1 MNNNQNVAEVMFV
14 KPDKVKIGVHDLIS
28 FKKAEKTLQVGSYLK
43 VIDEHDSK
51 ILIVIIESFSIDI
64 VKKTDSE
71 LEKERLEAIENEEEP
86 ILNEFK
92 RVYFIEASPLGI
104 IENGKFTRGGDT
116 LSIPPKDVQP
126 ATEEEI
132 NNIFKNSVDVKDQF
146 IFSKLANMPT
156 VTIPVD
162 GNKFFNKHLA
172 IVGASGSGKSH
183 TVAKIF
189 QNAKDLMDKES
200 TKERNNSHIVLFDIH
215 SEYSSAFSDANI
227 ITVSNLK
234 LPYWLLND
242 EELEEIFLESGDR
255 NNYNQASIL
264 RSTITENK
272 KRHSNTNKPIYFD
285 SPVKFNLT
293 EVINYL
299 KNISNETVNAKSKV
313 KAMIID
319 KSYELPGEL
328 TTDKDSGIELSKED
342 KYSKYFE
349 KEHNFYETRASN
361 ITKGDY
367 ADGTL
372 NKFINRI
379 ESKVNDS
386 RLSFLFGEESY
397 SVSFE
402 DSIMNLIGYGENK
415 SNVTII
421 DLSGVPFEVL
431 SITVSLI
438 SRILFEFGYHK
449 KKKYQKNNT
458 PLMLVY
464 EEAHKYAPKSDMA
477 RFRSSI
483 TSIERIAKEGRK
495 YGVTLCIVS
504 QRPSEISETI
514 FSQCNNFVAMRL
526 TNPDDQNY
534 VKRLLPDSLDG
545 VTNSLPSLKTGEAI
559 IIGDSVVLPSIVKID
574 QCEADS
580 CPSSMDINFLTE
592 WKKDW
597 LDITSEELEEIW
609 E

>member
-1 MNNNQNVAEVMFV
+1 L
-14 KPDKVKIGVHDLIS
+14 K
-28 FKKAEKTLQVGSYLK
+28 VGSYLQ
-43 VIDEHDSK
+43 VLDDYDSK
-51 ILIVIIESFSIDI
+51 VLIAIIESFSIDI
-64 VKKTDSE
+64 VPKK
-71 LEKERLEAIENEEEP
+71 EADKNNAT
-86 ILNEFK
+86 LDEFD
-92 RVYFIEASPLGI
+92 RVYIIEASPLGI
-104 IENGKFTRGGDT
+104 IEDGKFTRGGDT
-116 LSIPPKDVQP
+116 LSIPPKDVKP
-126 ATEEEI
+126 ASEKYI
-132 NNIFKNSVDVKDQF
+132 KDIFEGSVPKDNQF
-146 IFSKLANMPT
+146 NFSKLATNKSIS
-156 VTIPVD
+156 VPVD

-189 QNAKDLMDKES
+189 QNAEALINEDNTGKL
-200 TKERNNSHIVLFDIH
+200 NNSHIVLFDIH
-215 SEYSSAFSDANI
+215 SEYKNAFPNANLITISD
-227 ITVSNLK
+227 LR

-242 EELEEIFLESGDR
+242 EELEEVFLDSGDR
-255 NNYNQASIL
+255 NNYNQSSIL
-264 RSTITENK
+264 RSVITENK
-272 KRHSNTNKPIYFD
+272 RKHKISDKPVHFD
-285 SPVKFNLT
+285 SPVKFNLN
-293 EVINYL
+293 EIINYL
-299 KNISNETVNAKSKV
+299 KNISKETVNHKSRERV
-313 KAMIID
+313 MIKD
-319 KSYELPGEL
+319 GTVGTDLK
-328 TTDKDSGIELSKED
+328 TTENSGTLLSKEE
-342 KYSKYFE
+342 KFSKYFIE
-349 KEHNFYETRASN
+349 ELNFYEPKNTHIS
-361 ITKGDY
+361 KGDY

-372 NKFINRI
+372 NKFLNRI

-386 RLSFLFGEESY
+386 RLSFLFGEESFNI
-397 SVSFE
+397 SFE
-402 DSIMNLIGYGENK
+402 DSLKNLIGYQSNNK

-449 KKKYQKNNT
+449 KKRYQENNT

-483 TSIERIAKEGRK
+483 NSIERIAKEGRK

-559 IIGDSVVLPSIVKID
+559 IIGDSIILPSIVKID
-574 QCEADS
+574 ECSNDC
-580 CPSSMDINFLTE
+580 CPSSTDINFLTE

-597 LDITSEELEEIW
+597 IDIKFNELEEIW
-609 E
+609 K